1 LPNGKTAVFCTP
13 TEISFM
19 QQRQELRN
27 AGLKVTLPRLKILEI
42 FEKSEQRHLSAE
54 DMYKELLEI
63 GEDIG
68 LATVYRVLTQFEA
81 AGLVTRHNFE
91 GGHSVF
97 ELDDGDH
104 HDHMVCVESGEVI
117 EFCNDEIERLQ
128 REMAAKYGYE
138 ILDHNLVLYVRPL
151 KESVEDGKD

>member
-1 LPNGKTAVFCTP
+1 
-13 TEISFM
+13 M
-19 QQRQELRN
+19 QQRKELRK
-27 AGLKVTLPRLKILEI
+27 AGLKITLPRLKILEI
-42 FEKSEQRHLSAE
+42 LESSKDRHLSAE
-54 DMYKELLEI
+54 DIYKELLGS

-104 HDHMVCVESGEVI
+104 HDHMVCVDTGEVT
-117 EFCNDEIERLQ
+117 EFVSEEIERLQ
-128 REMAAKYGYE
+128 HEIAEKYGYD
-138 ILDHNLVLYVRPL
+138 LVDHSLVLYV
-151 KESVEDGKD
+151 KSKDVDD

>member
-1 LPNGKTAVFCTP
+1 
-13 TEISFM
+13 M
-19 QQRQELRN
+19 QQRKELRK
-27 AGLKVTLPRLKILEI
+27 AGLKITLPRLKILEI
-42 FEKSEQRHLSAE
+42 LEAARSRHMSAE
-54 DMYKELLEI
+54 DLYKQLLQA

-104 HDHMVCVESGEVI
+104 HDHMVCVETGDVV
-117 EFCNDEIERLQ
+117 EFVSEEIERLQ
-128 REMAAKYGYE
+128 HEIAEKYGYE
-138 ILDHNLVLYVRPL
+138 LIDHSLVLYV
-151 KESVEDGKD
+151 KNKDEDAED